1 MTRKLSL
8 GPVPKMETVKLTITI
23 SARLRDDLDRY
34 AALHS
39 ELHGTPVDAVTLA
52 PLMLETFIAR
62 DKGFRAARSMH
73 AGASGNPS
81 RKLDETS

>member
-1 MTRKLSL
+1 MTGKLSL
-8 GPVPKMETVKLTITI
+8 GPVPKSESVRLTITV

-39 ELHGTPVDAVTLA
+39 ELHGTPVDAATLA

-62 DKGFRAARSMH
+62 DKGFRAARGRQ
-73 AGASGNPS
+73 A
-81 RKLDETS
+81 KVT